1 MVADYYA
8 MLGADPGADR
18 AAIESALARCQP
30 AWSSGTRNPK
40 NKHKFQSYLDQIPA
54 IRRALLGDPATR
66 AAYDAELASARRA
79 ERDVQLDELQRLV
92 RLRAA
97 KGGLTVADRTLLRA
111 EADRLGLHRDDLD
124 RLTEPIPPKPDSPS
138 EAEAV
143 DPAPDVL
150 DAVTRKQI
158 GVTLDH
164 LRRRDLYDALGVA
177 RDAPAA
183 EIADRADAE
192 RRRWMQK
199 TQVTAEKTAWLE
211 VVSHAQSHLVPPQAR
226 GRYDRTLGAE
236 AEDQLGRS
244 IAFALQGLPR
254 LDYGTRA
261 VLIGEATALGIPPE
275 RADVLIGRGCRAL
288 GVTRDAPAMLMTT
301 IDRPRYLRC
310 RSCSGLTEFDEAS
323 DRARRPECRHCRA
336 SLQWSCP
343 ACKRVRWVDEP
354 RCACGFPLEHV
365 EPMARHFE
373 SAQAALRLRDYP
385 SALAHLQRVQEYA
398 PHHAGARKGI
408 ETVLR
413 LAAEADAAR
422 ATFESARARRHLVE
436 ARDAVAAWAKLA
448 PPDSAELIAARDEVF
463 RAVRMAESLAAR
475 GRSSEGDDP
484 RGARGLFEKALAI
497 AADLDEAREGLVR
510 CPPDPPTDLVVA
522 FDSDRVHLRWTPPP
536 PDPLG
541 PVRFVVVRKRGGI
554 PLQRNDGSTVAE
566 TLDAEAEDR
575 GVQGGESAGYA
586 VFAVRGPTPSKGAA
600 TAGPI
605 PILPDVADLRAEA
618 RNGEVALSWTLPD
631 RAAGVR
637 VVRNA
642 RRRPGHDRDGDI
654 LEALP
659 GGLVDRA
666 LANDRA
672 YHYAVYALYAPP
684 GGGELEAS
692 GAFASAVPAPPAEA
706 IPTPILSP
714 ELDGRVRVSW
724 PRPPRGT
731 VRVIRTTGPLPLEPG
746 ERLPA
751 GQVAD
756 WAGTWLDQSGGDFAE
771 DPAPPSVG
779 VCYYTPVIA
788 WAGSATVGHAARYSC
803 VADPSDLRAVRVGG
817 GGRVHLRWRWSA
829 QGSEARVVARAGA
842 PPVGADDPDGI
853 ASGVSDE
860 EYSRLGYFAITMPT
874 TPSGPWHLAVFS
886 VAVVGGEEVV
896 SPGLD
901 PSARTVVPG
910 PNPEVTVSYA
920 LRRPGFPGRSWS
932 ITFRTEPAE
941 STIPPTALVVHPRTV
956 PLSPD
961 DGEIVARFPASKD
974 GESFAIRSNTPLD
987 LARHRARVFA
997 DPGADPDGQP
1007 PIRLRHPENGAT
1019 RV

>member
-1 MVADYYA
+1 MVADFYA
-8 MLGADPGADR
+8 MLGADPTADR
-18 AAIESALARCQP
+18 SAIESALARCQP

-40 NKHKFQSYLDQIPA
+40 NKHKFQSYLDQIPE
-54 IRRALLGDPATR
+54 IRRTLLGDPSAR
-66 AAYDAELASARRA
+66 LAYDAELVSARRA
-79 ERDVQLDELQRLV
+79 ERDVRLDELQRLV

-111 EADRLGLHRDDLD
+111 EADRLGLTRDDLD
-124 RLTEPIPPKPDSPS
+124 RLTEPIPPKPDAPA

-143 DPAPDVL
+143 DPTPDML

-158 GVTLDH
+158 RVTLDH
-164 LRRRDLYDALGVA
+164 LRRRDLYDALGVT
-177 RDAPAA
+177 RDAPSAEVAA
-183 EIADRADAE
+183 RADAE

-211 VVSHAQSHLVPPQAR
+211 VVSHAQSHLVPPQPRA
-226 GRYDRTLGAE
+226 RYDRTLAQE
-236 AEDQLGRS
+236 AEDQFNRS
-244 IAFALQGLPR
+244 IAFALKGLPR

-261 VLIGEATALGIPPE
+261 ALIGEATALGVAPE
-275 RADVLIGRGCRAL
+275 RADVLIGRGCRTL
-288 GVTRDAPAMLMTT
+288 GVLRDAPAMLMTS
-301 IDRPRYLRC
+301 IEPPRYLRC
-310 RSCSGLTEFDEAS
+310 RSCSGLTDFEEAS
-323 DRARRPECRHCRA
+323 DPSKRPECRHCRA
-336 SLQWSCP
+336 SLQWNCP
-343 ACKRVRWVDEP
+343 ACKRVRWVDEA

-365 EPMARHFE
+365 EPLARHFE
-373 SAQAALRLRDYP
+373 SAQVALRVRDYP
-385 SALAHLQRVQEYA
+385 SALAHLRRVQEFA
-398 PHHAGARKGI
+398 PRHAGASKGI
-408 ETVLR
+408 EMVRKLS
-413 LAAEADAAR
+413 AEADAAR
-422 ATFESARARRHLVE
+422 ASFESAKARRNLVE
-436 ARDAVAAWAKLA
+436 ARGAVETWARLA
-448 PPDSAELIAARDEVF
+448 PPDSAEVISARDETH
-463 RAVRMAESLAAR
+463 RAVRMAEALAAR
-475 GRSSEGDDP
+475 GRSSEADDP
-484 RGARGLFEKALAI
+484 KAARGSFEKALAI
-497 AADLDEAREGLVR
+497 ATDLEEARAGLVR
-510 CPPDPPTDLVVA
+510 CPPDPASNLVAA
-522 FDSDRVHLRWTPPP
+522 FDAGRVLLRWTPPP

-566 TLDAEAEDR
+566 TADAELEDR

-586 VFAVRGPTPSKGAA
+586 VFAVRGATPSRVAA

-605 PILPDVADLRAEA
+605 AILPDVAGLRAEA
-618 RNGEVALSWTLPD
+618 RSGEVALSWTLPD
-631 RAAGVR
+631 RASGAR

-642 RRRPGHDRDGDI
+642 RRRPTNDRDGDPV
-654 LEALP
+654 ESLP
-659 GGLVDRA
+659 GGLVDRG

-672 YHYAVYALYAPP
+672 YHYAVHAIYPP
-684 GGGELEAS
+684 VDGAERLS
-692 GAFASAVPAPPAEA
+692 RGAFATAVPAPPAEA
-706 IPTPILSP
+706 PPAPTLAPD
-714 ELDGRVRVSW
+714 LDGRVRISW

-731 VRVIRTTGPLPLEPG
+731 VRVIRTSAPLPHEAG

-751 GQVAD
+751 GSVAD
-756 WAGTWLDQSGGDFAE
+756 WPGVWLDQSGGDFAE

-829 QGSEARVVARAGA
+829 QGSEARVVVKAGS
-842 PPVGADDPDGI
+842 PPVGADDPEGM
-853 ASGVSDE
+853 ASRASDE
-860 EYSRLGYFAITMPT
+860 EYSRLGYFAITLPT
-874 TPSGPWHLAVFS
+874 TPSGPWHLAVFG
-886 VAVVGGEEVV
+886 VAMVGGEEVV

-932 ITFRTEPAE
+932 ITFRTEPSD

-961 DGEIVARFPASKD
+961 DGAIVARFPASRD
-974 GESFAIRSNTPLD
+974 GESFAIHSTTPID
-987 LARHRARVFA
+987 LARHRARIFA